1 MSVPVTRPN
10 YEKERVLEFP
20 ERDGMPSR
28 RDQGRSFAL
37 AELSEAL
44 AESISDTG
52 TVLNRVVEV
61 VSRVLGDIAVL
72 RLLDH
77 DGTHVHV
84 AAADDAD
91 PRRRDVIRKLLRSAP
106 TDVADLAPF
115 RAAVRQVRP
124 LVLRGGQLDEASA
137 MFGPQAHQALRDL
150 GVQTA
155 LICPLRALGQVIGT
169 LGLWR
174 RADRGPYTERDRQF
188 AQELADRA
196 ALAIE
201 NARLVERLR
210 TELEERKNNEEN
222 LRLTAELL
230 QTADEKRRALMDD
243 LVEAQEEER
252 RRIAVD
258 IHDDSIQA
266 IAAIG
271 LRLQILRR
279 HAPDREFAR
288 RVSEVE
294 DTVTEA
300 IGRLRSLLFRL
311 ESASLE
317 KEGLA
322 HAIGRCADDLFP
334 DSPPRVRV
342 ESRLSAEPPRYL
354 QVVLFRVAQE
364 ALNNVLK
371 HARASEIAVVLSE
384 ENDGTLLSVHDD
396 GVEFDADYLAIRA
409 LPGHMGMRTM
419 QQRAQAAGG
428 WLTVESKPRGGTT
441 IRCWAPDMDT
451 AQSVIS

>member
-1 MSVPVTRPN
+1 
-10 YEKERVLEFP
+10 
-20 ERDGMPSR
+20 MPSR
-28 RDQGRSFAL
+28 RDEGRALAL

-44 AESISDTG
+44 AESITDTDA
-52 TVLNRVVEV
+52 VVQRVVEL
-61 VSRVLGDIAVL
+61 VSRVLGDITVL
-72 RLLDH
+72 RLLD
-77 DGTHVHV
+77 DEGARVRV
-84 AAADDAD
+84 AMVDDVD
-91 PRRRDVIRKLLRSAP
+91 PQRRDLIRRLLLSTP

-115 RAAVRQVRP
+115 RAAVRQVHP
-124 LVLRGGQLDEASA
+124 LVIRGDQLDRAGA
-137 MFGPQAHQALRDL
+137 MFGPDAGKVLRDL
-150 GVQTA
+150 GVDTA
-155 LICPLRALGQVIGT
+155 LICPLRALGRVIGT

-174 RADRGPYTERDRQF
+174 RADKGPFTQRDQHF

-210 TELEERKNNEEN
+210 TELEERKNNEES

-252 RRIAVD
+252 RRIAVE

-279 HAPDREFAR
+279 HAPTREFSE
-288 RVSEVE
+288 RVSGIE

-300 IGRLRSLLFRL
+300 IIRLRSLLFRL

-317 KEGLA
+317 KEGVA
-322 HAIGRCADDLFP
+322 YAIGRSAEELFS
-334 DSPPRVRV
+334 DSPQRVRV
-342 ESRLSAEPPRYL
+342 DNRLTSEPPRYL

-364 ALNNVLK
+364 ALTNVLK
-371 HARASEIAVVLSE
+371 HARASEIIVALSE
-384 ENDGTLLSVHDD
+384 DSNGTLLSVHDD
-396 GVEFDADYLAIRA
+396 GVGFDANELMTRA

-419 QQRAQAAGG
+419 QKRAQAAGG
-428 WLTVESKPRGGTT
+428 WLKVESKPGGGTT
-441 IRCWAPDMDT
+441 VRCWAPDMDA
-451 AQSVIS
+451 AQSVIT

>member
-1 MSVPVTRPN
+1 VRELTGHVEP
-10 YEKERVLEFP
+10 L
-20 ERDGMPSR
+20 SR
-28 RDQGRSFAL
+28 RDEARSLAL

-52 TVLNRVVEV
+52 TVLSRVVEV
-61 VSRVLGDIAVL
+61 VSRVLGDVAVL
-72 RLLDH
+72 RLLDE
-77 DGTHVHV
+77 DGAHVHV

-91 PRRRDVIRKLLRSAP
+91 PHRRDVIRRLLMSAR
-106 TDVADLAPF
+106 TDVGDLAPF

-124 LVLRGGQLDEASA
+124 LVLRGDTLDEASS
-137 MFGPQAHQALRDL
+137 MFGPDARQALRDL
-150 GVQTA
+150 RIETA
-155 LICPLRALGQVIGT
+155 LICPMRALGRVIGT

-174 RADRGPYTERDRQF
+174 RAERGPYTERDQHF

-210 TELEERKNNEEN
+210 AELEERKNNEEN

-230 QTADEKRRALMDD
+230 QTADAKRRSLMDD

-279 HAPDREFAR
+279 HAPNREFAE
-288 RVSEVE
+288 RVSEIE

-322 HAIGRCADDLFP
+322 HAISRCADELFP
-334 DSPPRVRV
+334 ESTPRVRV
-342 ESRLSAEPPRYL
+342 ESRLTAEPPRYL
-354 QVVLFRVAQE
+354 QVVLFRIAQE
-364 ALNNVLK
+364 ALTNVLK
-371 HARASEIAVVLSE
+371 HARASEISVLLSE
-384 ENDGTLLSVHDD
+384 EGAGTLLSVHDD
-396 GVEFDADYLAIRA
+396 GIGFDASELAARA
-409 LPGHMGMRTM
+409 LPGHMGMRNM

-428 WLTVESKPRGGTT
+428 WLSVESKSRGGTT
-441 IRCWAPDMDT
+441 IRCWAPVMSTLSSAMD
-451 AQSVIS
+451 

>member
-1 MSVPVTRPN
+1 MGAPVTPPHR
-10 YEKERVLEFP
+10 EEDVIELTA
-20 ERDGMPSR
+20 GGVMPSR
-28 RDQGRSFAL
+28 RDEGRSLAL

-52 TVLNRVVEV
+52 AVLNRVVEV
-61 VSRVLGDIAVL
+61 VSGVLGDIAVL
-72 RLLDH
+72 RLLDD
-77 DGTHVHV
+77 DGIHVHV

-91 PRRRDVIRKLLRSAP
+91 PHRRDTVRKLLESAP
-106 TDVADLAPF
+106 TDVADLGPF
-115 RAAVRQVRP
+115 RTAVRQVRP
-124 LVLRGGQLDEASA
+124 LVLRGNQLDQASA
-137 MFGPQAHQALRDL
+137 MFGPDARQVLRDL
-150 GVQTA
+150 GVNTA
-155 LICPLRALGQVIGT
+155 MICPLRALGQVIGT

-174 RADRGPYTERDRQF
+174 STERGPYTERDQNF

-210 TELEERKNNEEN
+210 AELEERKKNEEN

-230 QTADEKRRALMDD
+230 QTADEKRRSLMDD

-271 LRLQILRR
+271 LRLQIMRR
-279 HAPDREFAR
+279 HAPDREFAGR
-288 RVSEVE
+288 IAEVE
-294 DTVTEA
+294 ETVTAA

-317 KEGLA
+317 TQGLA
-322 HAIGRCADDLFP
+322 NAIGRCADDLFP
-334 DSPPRVRV
+334 ESPPRVRL
-342 ESRLSAEPPRYL
+342 ESRLTAEPPRYL
-354 QVVLFRVAQE
+354 QVALFRVAQE

-371 HARASEIAVVLSE
+371 HAHASEVVVVLAE

-396 GVEFDADYLAIRA
+396 GVGFNAQEQATHA
-409 LPGHMGMRTM
+409 LPGHLGMRTM

-428 WLTVESKPRGGTT
+428 WLTVESSPREGTT
-441 IRCWAPDMDT
+441 IRCWAPDMEK
-451 AQSVIS
+451 SHPVVN

>member
-1 MSVPVTRPN
+1 MGAPVTPPHR
-10 YEKERVLEFP
+10 EEDVIELTAGGVL
-20 ERDGMPSR
+20 PSR
-28 RDQGRSFAL
+28 RDEGRSLAL
-37 AELSEAL
+37 AQLSEAL

-72 RLLDH
+72 RLLDD
-77 DGTHVHV
+77 DGIHVHV

-91 PRRRDVIRKLLRSAP
+91 PHRRDAVRKLLASAP
-106 TDVADLAPF
+106 ADVADLAPF
-115 RAAVRQVRP
+115 RTAVRQARP
-124 LVLRGGQLDEASA
+124 LVLRGNQLEQAGA
-137 MFGPQAHQALRDL
+137 VFGPHARQALRDL
-150 GVQTA
+150 GVHTT

-174 RADRGPYTERDRQF
+174 STERGPYTERDKNF

-210 TELEERKNNEEN
+210 AELEERKKNEEN

-252 RRIAVD
+252 SRIAVD

-271 LRLQILRR
+271 LRLQIMRR
-279 HAPDREFAR
+279 HAPDREFAGR
-288 RVSEVE
+288 ISEVE
-294 DTVTEA
+294 ETVTAA

-322 HAIGRCADDLFP
+322 NAIGRCADDLFP
-334 DSPPRVRV
+334 ESPPRVRL
-342 ESRLSAEPPRYL
+342 ESRLTAEPPRYL
-354 QVVLFRVAQE
+354 QVALFRVAQD

-371 HARASEIAVVLSE
+371 HARASEIVVVLSE
-384 ENDGTLLSVHDD
+384 ENDGTQLSVHDD
-396 GVEFDADYLAIRA
+396 GVGFDAHELATRA
-409 LPGHMGMRTM
+409 LPGHLGMRTM

-428 WLTVESKPRGGTT
+428 WLTVESAPRGGTT
-441 IRCWAPDMDT
+441 IRCWAPDMEKS
-451 AQSVIS
+451 QPVVN

>member
-1 MSVPVTRPN
+1 MSGPVTPPH
-10 YEKERVLEFP
+10 KEEDVIELTA
-20 ERDGMPSR
+20 GGVMPTR
-28 RDQGRSFAL
+28 RDERRSLAL

-52 TVLNRVVEV
+52 AVLNRVVEV
-61 VSRVLGDIAVL
+61 VSRILGDIAVL
-72 RLLDH
+72 RLLDD
-77 DGTHVHV
+77 DGIHMHV

-91 PRRRDVIRKLLRSAP
+91 PGRRDAIRKLLESAP
-106 TDVADLAPF
+106 ADVADLAPF
-115 RAAVRQVRP
+115 RAAVRRARP
-124 LVLRGGQLDEASA
+124 LVLRGNQLNRASA
-137 MFGPQAHQALRDL
+137 MFGPDARQTLRDL
-150 GVQTA
+150 GVHTA

-174 RADRGPYTERDRQF
+174 HADGRAFTERDQQF

-210 TELEERKNNEEN
+210 AELEERKNNEEN

-230 QTADEKRRALMDD
+230 QTADQKRRALMDD
-243 LVEAQEEER
+243 LVEAQEDER

-271 LRLQILRR
+271 LRLQIMRR
-279 HAPDREFAR
+279 HAPDREFAGR
-288 RVSEVE
+288 ISEVE
-294 DTVTEA
+294 DTVTQA

-317 KEGLA
+317 KEGLE
-322 HAIGRCADDLFP
+322 HAISRCADDLFP
-334 DSPPRVRV
+334 ESPPRVRV
-342 ESRLSAEPPRYL
+342 ESHLSAEPPRYL

-364 ALNNVLK
+364 ALTNCLK
-371 HARASEIAVVLSE
+371 HARASEIVVALGE
-384 ENDGTLLSVHDD
+384 ENDGTLLSVRDD
-396 GVEFDADYLAIRA
+396 GVGFDAQELATRA

-428 WLTVESKPRGGTT
+428 RLSVESTPREGTT
-441 IRCWAPDMDT
+441 IRCWAPDMDK
-451 AQSVIS
+451 AQPVVN

>member
-1 MSVPVTRPN
+1 MGSPGN
-10 YEKERVLEFP
+10 DEGNVLAFP
-20 ERDGMPSR
+20 GRGGRTSR
-28 RDQGRSFAL
+28 RDEGRALAL

-44 AESISDTG
+44 AESITDSEA
-52 TVLNRVVEV
+52 VVSRVVEL

-72 RLLDH
+72 RLLD
-77 DGTHVHV
+77 DEGAHVCV
-84 AAADDAD
+84 AAADDVD
-91 PRRRDVIRKLLRSAP
+91 PARRDLIRRLLSSAP

-115 RAAVRQVRP
+115 RAAVRRVHP
-124 LVLRGGQLDEASA
+124 LVIRGDRLDTASV
-137 MFGPQAHQALRDL
+137 MFGPDASQALRDL
-150 GVQTA
+150 GVHTA
-155 LICPLRALGQVIGT
+155 LICPMRALGRVIGT

-174 RADRGPYTERDRQF
+174 RGDRGPFTERDQHF

-210 TELEERKNNEEN
+210 AELEERKNHEES

-252 RRIAVD
+252 RRIAVE

-279 HAPDREFAR
+279 HAPTREFSE
-288 RVSEVE
+288 RVSEIE

-300 IGRLRSLLFRL
+300 ISRLRSLLFRL

-317 KEGLA
+317 KEGVA
-322 HAIGRCADDLFP
+322 YAIGRSAEELFP

-342 ESRLSAEPPRYL
+342 ENRLTAEPPRYL

-364 ALNNVLK
+364 ALTNVLK
-371 HARASEIAVVLSE
+371 HARASEITVVLGA
-384 ENDGTLLSVHDD
+384 ENDGTLLTVHDD
-396 GVEFDADYLAIRA
+396 GVGFDAEDLATRA

-428 WLTVESKPRGGTT
+428 WLSVESKPRVGTT
-441 IRCWAPDMDT
+441 VRCWAPDMC
-451 AQSVIS
+451 ASQSVIT

>member
-1 MSVPVTRPN
+1 MSLPMTSSGNDEASLVAFAQRGG
-10 YEKERVLEFP
+10 L
-20 ERDGMPSR
+20 PSR
-28 RDQGRSFAL
+28 RDEGRALAL

-44 AESISDTG
+44 AESITDTG
-52 TVLNRVVEV
+52 AVVNRVVEL

-72 RLLDH
+72 RLLD
-77 DGTHVHV
+77 DEGAHVQV
-84 AAADDAD
+84 AAAADVD
-91 PRRRDVIRKLLRSAP
+91 PRRRDLIRRLLVSAP

-115 RAAVRQVRP
+115 RAAVRKVDP
-124 LVLRGGQLDEASA
+124 LVIRDDQLDSASA
-137 MFGPQAHQALRDL
+137 TFGPDASQVLRDL
-150 GVQTA
+150 GVETV
-155 LICPLRALGQVIGT
+155 LTCPLRALGRVIGT
-169 LGLWR
+169 LGLGR
-174 RADRGPYTERDRQF
+174 RADRGPYTERDKHF

-210 TELEERKNNEEN
+210 AELEERKNHEES

-252 RRIAVD
+252 GRIAVE

-266 IAAIG
+266 VAAIG

-279 HAPDREFAR
+279 QAPNREFSG
-288 RVSEVE
+288 RVSEIE

-322 HAIGRCADDLFP
+322 YAIDRCAEELFP
-334 DSPPRVRV
+334 DPPPRVRV
-342 ESRLSAEPPRYL
+342 ESRLSAEPPRYA
-354 QVVLFRVAQE
+354 QVVLVRVAQE
-364 ALNNVLK
+364 ALTNVLK
-371 HARASEIAVVLSE
+371 HARASEITVVLSE
-384 ENDGTLLSVHDD
+384 EQKGTLLIVHDD
-396 GVEFDADYLAIRA
+396 GVGFDAEELVTRA

-428 WLTVESKPRGGTT
+428 WLRVESKPREGTT
-441 IRCWAPDMDT
+441 VRCWAPDMG
-451 AQSVIS
+451 AVQSVIT

>member
-1 MSVPVTRPN
+1 MGAPVTPPHS
-10 YEKERVLEFP
+10 EDVIELTAGGVL
-20 ERDGMPSR
+20 PSR
-28 RDQGRSFAL
+28 RDEGRSLAL

-44 AESISDTG
+44 AASMSDTG

-72 RLLDH
+72 RLLDD
-77 DGTHVHV
+77 DGIHVHV

-91 PRRRDVIRKLLRSAP
+91 PHRRDTVRKLLESAP
-106 TDVADLAPF
+106 ADVADLGAF
-115 RAAVRQVRP
+115 RTAVRQVRP
-124 LVLRGGQLDEASA
+124 VVLRGNQLDQAST
-137 MFGPQAHQALRDL
+137 MFGPHAREALRDL
-150 GVQTA
+150 GVHTA

-174 RADRGPYTERDRQF
+174 STERGPYTERDQNF

-210 TELEERKNNEEN
+210 TELEERKQNEEN

-230 QTADEKRRALMDD
+230 QTADEKRRSLMDD

-271 LRLQILRR
+271 LRLQIMRR
-279 HAPDREFAR
+279 HAPDREFAGR
-288 RVSEVE
+288 LSEVE
-294 DTVTEA
+294 ETVSAA

-317 KEGLA
+317 KEGLV
-322 HAIGRCADDLFP
+322 HAIGRCADELFP
-334 DSPPRVRV
+334 ESPPRVRI
-342 ESRLSAEPPRYL
+342 ESRLTAEPPRYL
-354 QVVLFRVAQE
+354 QVAFFRVAQE
-364 ALNNVLK
+364 ALTNVLK
-371 HARASEIAVVLSE
+371 HARASEIVVVLSE
-384 ENDGTLLSVHDD
+384 ENDGTQLSVHDD
-396 GVEFDADYLAIRA
+396 GVGFDAQELATRA
-409 LPGHMGMRTM
+409 LPGHLGMRTM

-428 WLTVESKPRGGTT
+428 WLTVESEPRDGTT
-441 IRCWAPDMDT
+441 IRCWAPDMDK
-451 AQSVIS
+451 SHPVVN

>member
-1 MSVPVTRPN
+1 MSVPVTPPRKQ
-10 YEKERVLEFP
+10 EEVLEIAP
-20 ERDGMPSR
+20 GGVLPSR
-28 RDQGRSFAL
+28 RDEGRSLAL

-52 TVLNRVVEV
+52 TVLNRVVEL
-61 VSRVLGDIAVL
+61 VSRFLGDIAVL
-72 RLLDH
+72 RLLDD
-77 DGTHVHV
+77 DGVHVRV

-91 PRRRDVIRKLLRSAP
+91 PHRRDVIRDLLLSAP
-106 TDVADLAPF
+106 TDIAELAPF
-115 RAAVRQVRP
+115 RAGVRQVRP
-124 LVLRGGQLDEASA
+124 LVLRSNQLDQASA
-137 MFGPQAHQALRDL
+137 MFGPHARQALRDL
-150 GVQTA
+150 GVHTA

-174 RADRGPYTERDRQF
+174 RAERGPYTARDQNF

-210 TELEERKNNEEN
+210 AELEERKNNEEN

-230 QTADEKRRALMDD
+230 QSADEKRRALMDD

-279 HAPDREFAR
+279 HAPDREFAG
-288 RVSEVE
+288 RVSDVE
-294 DTVTEA
+294 DTVTA
-300 IGRLRSLLFRL
+300 AVGRLRSLLFRL

-334 DSPPRVRV
+334 ESPPRVRV

-364 ALNNVLK
+364 ALTNVLK
-371 HARASEIAVVLSE
+371 HARASEIVVVLSE

-396 GVEFDADYLAIRA
+396 GVGFDAEELATRA
-409 LPGHMGMRTM
+409 LPGHIGMRTM
-419 QQRAQAAGG
+419 QQRVQAAGG
-428 WLTVESKPRGGTT
+428 WLSVESTPRGGTT
-441 IRCWAPDMDT
+441 IRGWAPAMDI
-451 AQSVIS
+451 AQSIIN